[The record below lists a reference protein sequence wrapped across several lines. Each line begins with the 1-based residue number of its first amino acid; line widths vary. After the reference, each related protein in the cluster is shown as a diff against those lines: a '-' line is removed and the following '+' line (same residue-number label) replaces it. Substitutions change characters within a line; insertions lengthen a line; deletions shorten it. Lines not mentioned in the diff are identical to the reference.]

1 MNRTLPIIVGVVL
14 IALVGGLVYI
24 QNNDTAPAPVTNT
37 SGGTATTGSDTYTMA
52 EVQTHNG
59 ASSCWTVIDGAVYD
73 LTQWIPQ
80 HPGGEAA
87 IESICGIDGS
97 TAFHGQHDH
106 AQEQADILATF
117 KIGTLSQ

>member
-1 MNRTLPIIVGVVL
+1 MNRSLPIIIGVVL
-14 IALVGGLVYI
+14 IALVGGLVFL
-24 QNNDTAPAPVTNT
+24 QNRDAAAPAPVT
-37 SGGTATTGSDTYTMA
+37 TTPSDTSATYTLA
-52 EVQTHNG
+52 DVQTHSD
-59 ASSCWTVIDGAVYD
+59 ASSCWTVIDGTVYD

-97 TAFHGQHDH
+97 AAFHGQHDH
-106 AQEQADILATF
+106 AQEQESILATF